1 MSSQRA
7 EIVIKKSVDIV
18 PLKNW
23 VRKNMP
29 LDSSL
34 RELILL
40 EEDKLTPED
49 FLSKMNTLLTLLDI
63 ESKKS
68 DK

>member
-7 EIVIKKSVDIV
+7 EIIKKSVDIV
-18 PLKNW
+18 PLKKW

-34 RELILL
+34 RELILI
-40 EEDKLTPED
+40 EGDKLTPED
-49 FLSKMNTLLTLLDI
+49 FLSKIETWLTLLDI

>member
-1 MSSQRA
+1 LSSQRA
-7 EIVIKKSVDIV
+7 EIIKKSLDIV
-18 PLKNW
+18 PLKKW
-23 VRKNMP
+23 VRKNIP
-29 LDSSL
+29 LNSSL

-40 EEDKLTPED
+40 EGDKLTPEG
-49 FLSKMNTLLTLLDI
+49 FLSKMETWLTLLDI

>member
-7 EIVIKKSVDIV
+7 EIIKKLADIV
-18 PLKNW
+18 SLKHW

-40 EEDKLTPED
+40 EGDKLTPED
-49 FLSKMNTLLTLLDI
+49 FLSKMETWLTLLDI